1 MIESPENLSK
11 MEIIHRNVDELI
23 SAEYNPRQMTNE
35 QHKYLTDSIKR
46 FGLVDPIIVNTHPD
60 RKNIIVGGHQ
70 RVIIARELN
79 IKSVPTVE
87 IELTPERERELNIR
101 LNRNTGEWDFDLL
114 ANYFGVGE
122 LTEWGFNEKEL
133 LGDFKEEKI
142 EPEYE
147 ISPELFERHDY
158 IVFYFDN
165 EFDWQVASERLEL
178 KKVKTAEI
186 KQKSIEQKG
195 VGRLLPAKD
204 LLKLF

>member
-1 MIESPENLSK
+1 MRESSENISE
-11 MEIIHRNVDELI
+11 MAIIHRNVDELI
-23 SAEYNPRQMTNE
+23 SAEYNPRQMTSE

-46 FGLVDPIIVNTHPD
+46 FGMVDPIIVNTHPD

>member
-23 SAEYNPRQMTNE
+23 SAEYNPRQMTSE

-46 FGLVDPIIVNTHPD
+46 FGMVDPIIVNTYPD

-114 ANYFGVGE
+114 ANYFEVGE

>member
-1 MIESPENLSK
+1 MIESPENISE

-70 RVIIARELN
+70 RVIIARELD
-79 IKSVPTVE
+79 IKNVPTVE

-114 ANYFGVGE
+114 ANYFEVGE

-133 LGDFKEEKI
+133 LGEVNKDFI
-142 EPEYE
+142 EPEIE
-147 ISPELFERHDY
+147 ITPELYESHNY
-158 IVFYFDN
+158 LILYFDN
-165 EFDWQVASERLEL
+165 EFDWQSAVTTFDIKPKHAIDSKDNYKRVGTGRVMNGVDVL
-178 KKVKTAEI
+178 KKI
-186 KQKSIEQKG
+186 
-195 VGRLLPAKD
+195 L
-204 LLKLF
+204 

>member
-70 RVIIARELN
+70 RVIIARELD
-79 IKSVPTVE
+79 IKNVPTVE

-142 EPEYE
+142 EPDYE

-186 KQKSIEQKG
+186 KQKSIEQK
-195 VGRLLPAKD
+195 
-204 LLKLF
+204 